1 MSNRDIYKPKGQVI
15 EISAKSGVS
24 FELNG
29 TWYKS
34 EYTETRVIPEEADI
48 ELERQDLWNTV
59 NCELDRQV
67 DEVYKT

>member
-1 MSNRDIYKPKGQVI
+1 MPNRDRYEPKGRAV

-34 EYTETRVIPEEADI
+34 EYMETRVIPEDADI

-59 NCELDRQV
+59 NTELDKQV